1 MRVTPTTMFLTV
13 GQNLQLGIGR
23 VQDAQERLASGRK
36 INRYSDSPSDAAT
49 VLRLAAQQ
57 RDWAAYNKAAD
68 DAVGWL
74 DTQDQA
80 LQSAASLLRRAR
92 ELVISSGSGN
102 MSATA
107 REGIA
112 TELRGL
118 RDNLAGLANTTYL
131 GRSVFGGFQ
140 ATAVTQPVPGG
151 TWTSNGGGSGDQ
163 VLRRVAPEVT
173 VQVNLNGQDVF
184 GFVAGAGLDVFSVL
198 TDLADH
204 IEAGNTTAATS
215 TDLVN
220 LDARMGNVLEGLAL
234 AGARTNQVEAARG
247 TGLLRIDT
255 IRQARSSLEDADM
268 AESVMDL
275 QMAENGYQ
283 AVLGAVARLSMPS
296 LVDFLR

>member
-49 VLRLAAQQ
+49 VLRLAAQE

-80 LQSAASLLRRAR
+80 LQSGMTLLQRAR
-92 ELVISSGSGN
+92 ELVISSGN
-102 MSATA
+102 TNLPATA

-118 RDNLAGLANTTYL
+118 RDDLAGLANTTYL

-140 ATAVTQPVPGG
+140 QTAVTQPVPGG
-151 TWTSNGGGSGDQ
+151 TWTSNGGGAGDQ

-173 VQVNLNGQDVF
+173 VQVNLNGQAVF
-184 GFVAGAGLDVFSVL
+184 GFTAGAGLDVFSVL

-204 IEAGNTTAATS
+204 IAAGNSAATG
-215 TDLVN
+215 TDLAN

-234 AGARTNQVEAARG
+234 TGARTNQVEATRD
-247 TGLLRIDT
+247 TGLQRIDT
-255 IRQARSSLEDADM
+255 IKQARSSLEDADM
-268 AESVMDL
+268 ADSVMDL
-275 QMAENGYQ
+275 QMAQNGYQ
-283 AVLGAVARLSMPS
+283 AVLGAVSRLTMPS

>member
-80 LQSAASLLRRAR
+80 LQSAASLLQRAR
-92 ELVISSGSGN
+92 ELVISSGNGN
-102 MSATA
+102 MSATG
-107 REGIA
+107 RESIA

-140 ATAVTQPVPGG
+140 TTAVTQPVPGG

-184 GFVAGAGLDVFSVL
+184 GFAAGAGLDVFSVL

-234 AGARTNQVEAARG
+234 TGARTNQVEAARG
-247 TGLLRIDT
+247 TGLQRIDT

-283 AVLGAVARLSMPS
+283 AVLGAVARLSMAS